1 MNLTCESTR
10 WPIRHLLRLLETGA
24 LLPAGAAGGP
34 DWTGGQQAL
43 LFASLEAGWPTGQLL
58 AWNPGGPGPLWHLLD
73 GHRRA
78 LTVLALIATGDGGL
92 LRDLTAD
99 QPTYLPTYHAAD
111 GLYLPVNAMRFTT
124 RFLAATRSLPPATLR
139 RAEQHA
145 HQVLHAAFDVVAL
158 RGGTPAQIVAVCA
171 RLVPGRVDPAV
182 VHTIAAGR
190 PRHDSS
196 FSPPPAAR
204 AH

>member
-1 MNLTCESTR
+1 VPPVAR
-10 WPIRHLLRLLETGA
+10 TG
-24 LLPAGAAGGP
+24 PA
-34 DWTGGQQAL
+34 GQQAL